1 MIKKFL
7 LITSL
12 IISGHAWT
20 QPLTFLEIEEEGFL
34 IVSEDSNEILMVD
47 HSNLK
52 WLRGIIYS
60 GIPIEMSYGS
70 GLCMKE
76 FSHDQYQYLEKPND
90 LKLELQTKL
99 TTHYAKIHSGQLKK
113 AIKSYVKRNEDFQI
127 NFTDGKYWSCFE
139 FTKLLDDDSLYE
151 LAESQPST
159 FCKLLEDEP
168 YWKKRFKK
176 ITLLA
181 IKILTLIENLLILF

>member
-76 FSHDQYQYLEKPND
+76 FSHDQYQYLEKQI
-90 LKLELQTKL
+90 LQ
-99 TTHYAKIHSGQLKK
+99 
-113 AIKSYVKRNEDFQI
+113 D
-127 NFTDGKYWSCFE
+127 
-139 FTKLLDDDSLYE
+139 
-151 LAESQPST
+151 
-159 FCKLLEDEP
+159 
-168 YWKKRFKK
+168 
-176 ITLLA
+176 
-181 IKILTLIENLLILF
+181 